1 MRSRARLAAN
11 KAAILELE
19 ESEAVNCLLFEAI
32 GATNRAILHSIS
44 EQDLYQRVCSAAV
57 DSGNFLGTAIFRRP

>member
-1 MRSRARLAAN
+1 MRSRSRIAAN

-19 ESEAVNCLLFEAI
+19 ESEAVNCLLCEAI

-44 EQDLYQRVCSAAV
+44 EQDLYQRVCSAVAQQE
-57 DSGNFLGTAIFRRP
+57 A

>member
-1 MRSRARLAAN
+1 MRLRARIAAN

-19 ESEAVNCLLFEAI
+19 ESEAVNSLLFEAI